1 MLTRKPEQI
10 EPGIADLTNLTPAKL
25 PEREPPE
32 SYRELGG
39 DYPVALLVGGL
50 AVGFL
55 VGVLIPRSLSRR
67 IGRSAVGMAAIA
79 GELGSTYGRKAIDGA
94 AEVSR
99 DGRAKLGELGETAGE
114 YGKAAGNAASAS
126 AQRGR
131 DLAITLVQEAIKFVT
146 SRRR

>member
-1 MLTRKPEQI
+1 MSKNPEQI
-10 EPGIADLTNLTPAKL
+10 EPGIADLTNLTPARL

-50 AVGFL
+50 AIGLL
-55 VGVLIPRSLSRR
+55 VGVLIPRNLSRR
-67 IGRSAVGMAAIA
+67 IGRSAIGMAAIA
-79 GELGSTYGRKAIDGA
+79 RELGSTYGRKAIDGA
-94 AEVSR
+94 AEVGR
-99 DGRAKLGELGETAGE
+99 DGHAKLGELGETAGE

-131 DLAITLVQEAIKFVT
+131 DLAITLVREAIKFAT